1 MANKPNFDEILSR
14 LEKLKSS
21 PRASQQQQQQA
32 ESMLLKFKDI
42 MQKRALVVQTYET
55 NKNRLYSV
63 AHELYHNALFN
74 IDINV
79 QVALKAAQMML
90 DIDEEGLID
99 VTPQN
104 LQKIDREFKRKRL
117 PPAGKLL
124 VFNYST
130 PLSPLQRFTKE
141 NPLDTHP
148 LVVYIK
154 NIGKGSDGAEHFVG
168 INLHHIPANMRKL
181 VWNFIITNYLIAK
194 NKNRRLDLPR
204 IIDENGKE
212 RHLYHI
218 LRDNEELSDSSKAFR
233 RYSWAVAKNVRKVPI
248 REYKKIFTPSYRA
261 RFYVYNKQMGKL
273 VPRGK

>member
-32 ESMLLKFKDI
+32 ESMLVKIKEMLK
-42 MQKRALVVQTYET
+42 KRALAVETYES
-55 NKNRLYSV
+55 NKSKLSNTAY
-63 AHELYHNALFN
+63 
-74 IDINV
+74 DIIMSAINDV
-79 QVALKAAQMML
+79 NFKLDLILKVAQMKL

-104 LQKIDREFKRKRL
+104 LQKIDKEFKRKRL

-124 VFNYST
+124 VFTYRK
-130 PLSPLQRFTKE
+130 PLSPLQTFTKE
-141 NPLDTHP
+141 NPLDVHP
-148 LVVYIK
+148 LVVYLT

-168 INLHHIPANMRKL
+168 FNIHHLPANLRKL
-181 VWNFIITNYLIAK
+181 FWNYIVTQYLVAK
-194 NKNRRLDLPR
+194 NRNRRLEVP
-204 IIDENGKE
+204 EN
-212 RHLYHI
+212 LYFLLKDNPE
-218 LRDNEELSDSSKAFR
+218 LRFALQGYR
-233 RYSWAVAKNVRKVPI
+233 RYSWGVATNVKKVPI
-248 REYKKIFTPSYRA
+248 REYKKIFSPAYRA

>member
-1 MANKPNFDEILSR
+1 MANKPNFDEILSK

-32 ESMLLKFKDI
+32 ESMLLKIKD
-42 MQKRALVVQTYET
+42 MLKKRALVMQTYET
-55 NKNRLYSV
+55 NKNKLTNMAYDIF
-63 AHELYHNALFN
+63 HNAIYN
-74 IDINV
+74 ADINLEI
-79 QVALKAAQMML
+79 ALKAAQMTL

-148 LVVYIK
+148 LVVFIT

-168 INLHHIPANMRKL
+168 FNIHHLPANLRKL
-181 VWNFIITNYLIAK
+181 FWNFIITNYLIAK
-194 NKNRRLDLPR
+194 NRNRRLEVP
-204 IIDENGKE
+204 E
-212 RHLYHI
+212 RLYYV
-218 LRDNEELSDSSKAFR
+218 LKDNPELNFALQGYR